1 MKEANKKGH
10 TLYDSKHMIFWKKKN
25 YENNKKN
32 NQQLLEVGEKAAK
45 SFSPIRLFVTS
56 WTIRSTEFSRP
67 EFWSG

>member
-45 SFSPIRLFVTS
+45 VRFKFTLVPPASPTNKSRLYLDDVK
-56 WTIRSTEFSRP
+56 IL
-67 EFWSG
+67 